1 MGFSENLK
9 SFRKVFKLS
18 QEKFA
23 KEIGIS
29 RSQVANYETS
39 ASEPNL
45 TTLKRIADFFYVP
58 IDSLLADYYD
68 YINNPVGCFYIK
80 SNLFDHMQRSNKI
93 EIYTFNYRFGAFKTE
108 DNNIMEYLYIG
119 SLKQPLIKYLLDK
132 SYSYG
137 DFKNFTDLIEAQI
150 GWKFVDKADTN
161 TYIIVDDPQV
171 PGKYY
176 HIYGNYMSGM
186 KMSEIYQNEFFDK
199 FKRNMAFDEVG
210 LRMYLAD
217 LYDGKTIS
225 NR

>member
-23 KEIGIS
+23 MEIGIS

-45 TTLKRIADFFYVP
+45 TTLKKIADFFYVP
-58 IDSLLADYYD
+58 IDSLLEDHCD

-93 EIYTFNYRFGAFKTE
+93 EIYTFNYRFGAFKTND
-108 DNNIMEYLYIG
+108 DNIREYLYIG
-119 SLKQPLIKYLLDK
+119 SLRQPLIKYLLDE
-132 SYSYG
+132 SCSYG
-137 DFKNFTDLIEAQI
+137 DFKSFTDLIESQI
-150 GWKFVDKADTN
+150 GWKFVDQADTN
-161 TYIIVDDPQV
+161 TFIVVDDPQV

-186 KMSEIYQNEFFDK
+186 KMSEIYQNEFLDI
-199 FKRNMAFDEVG
+199 FKRNLALDEVG
-210 LRMYLAD
+210 LRMYLSN
-217 LYDGKTIS
+217 LYNSKTKI

>member
-9 SFRKVFKLS
+9 NFRKVFKLS

-23 KEIGIS
+23 MEIGIS

-45 TTLKRIADFFYVP
+45 TTLKRIADFFYIP
-58 IDSLLADYYD
+58 IDSLLEDYYD

-80 SNLFDHMQRSNKI
+80 SNLFNDMQSCQNI
-93 EIYTFNYRFGAFKTE
+93 EIYTFNYRFGAFKTN
-108 DNNIMEYLYIG
+108 DNKIMEFLYIG
-119 SLKQPLIKYLLDK
+119 SLRQSLIKYLLDK

-137 DFKNFTDLIEAQI
+137 EFKSFTDLIQAQL
-150 GWKFVDKADTN
+150 GWKFIDKADTN

-171 PGKYY
+171 SDKYY

-186 KMSEIYQNEFFDK
+186 KMSEIYQKFFVVEIEK
-199 FKRNMAFDEVG
+199 CRC
-210 LRMYLAD
+210 LS
-217 LYDGKTIS
+217 KTELKAILKTVYK
-225 NR
+225 

>member
-93 EIYTFNYRFGAFKTE
+93 EIYTFNYRFGAFKTD
-108 DNNIMEYLYIG
+108 DNNIM
-119 SLKQPLIKYLLDK
+119 
-132 SYSYG
+132 
-137 DFKNFTDLIEAQI
+137 A
-150 GWKFVDKADTN
+150 
-161 TYIIVDDPQV
+161 
-171 PGKYY
+171 
-176 HIYGNYMSGM
+176 GM

-210 LRMYLAD
+210 LKMYLAD
-217 LYDGKTIS
+217 LYRIK
-225 NR
+225 N